1 MARIKAPNWIA
12 EGPLDLEYKSYK
24 LLSEIERLK
33 GLLKAGNLFDVL
45 NEVDQNLDYLYL
57 YDAEKITQREDLSNF
72 ELIGID
78 PQNFQLMFNDD
89 ALIQREQ
96 ILDDICDQAIDKF
109 ESLHAEV
116 RELWRQIE
124 ETITC
129 TYVPHK
135 GYFLTDGF
143 AFIITANN
151 KLHIYYFIKPNKY
164 TKDSWKDF
172 KLQFIQAEDFTK
184 ELYMQRIT
192 EILENNEDRTILK
205 IECKA
210 DTKIEGNAIAVIQN
224 KIFNQL
230 RRDFA
235 F

>member
-1 MARIKAPNWIA
+1 MARIKAPNWIT

-33 GLLKAGNLFDVL
+33 RLLIAGNLFEVL
-45 NEVDQNLDYLYL
+45 NEVDQNLDYFYM
-57 YDAEKITQREDLSNF
+57 YDAEKITQHEDLSNY
-72 ELIGID
+72 EIIGVD
-78 PQNFQLMFNDD
+78 PQNFQLIFNDD
-89 ALIQREQ
+89 ALVEREQ
-96 ILDDICDQAIDKF
+96 VLDEICDRAIDMF

-124 ETITC
+124 ETISC
-129 TYVPHK
+129 SYVPSK

-143 AFIITANN
+143 VFIITANN

-164 TKDSWKDF
+164 NKDSWKEF
-172 KLQFIQAEDFTK
+172 KLQPIQNEDYTK
-184 ELYMQRIT
+184 EIYMQRLT
-192 EILENNEDRTILK
+192 EILEQNADRTCIK
-205 IECKA
+205 VQCAA
-210 DTKIEGNAIAVIQN
+210 DTRIEGNAIAVIQS
-224 KIFNQL
+224 KIFNLL